1 MSQSDVSYR
10 DDKTLERKRYTQT
23 LKDHHAFRSGK
34 YKPEIQKSA
43 DDSSL
48 KADRLFFI
56 YVAREKE
63 WQQLEREDWAYV
75 STMTRFFK
83 WWSRRYFDISMPVQ
97 ADILPIVP
105 GRLFDRMSVAYL
117 IRDHSER
124 GQETLHFYLA
134 YFKPLFTDCN
144 TEGYTAPGIGITW
157 WQRPDPGMT
166 EVQRYRFYADNNCPR
181 VSHILAHELLRMKG
195 KTKNDFFGK
204 VHELWDKHIY
214 NDQPFLYFDSQ
225 FKKVSSKDSYKFVT
239 LNPDEL

>member
-1 MSQSDVSYR
+1 MV
-10 DDKTLERKRYTQT
+10 KREYTQT
-23 LKDHHAFRSGK
+23 LKATMLSGAANINLK
-34 YKPEIQKSA
+34 YKKSA

-75 STMTRFFK
+75 SAMTRFFR
-83 WWSRRYFDISMPVQ
+83 WWTRRYFDISLQVQ
-97 ADILPIVP
+97 ADILPVVP
-105 GRLFDRMSVAYL
+105 GKLFDRMSVAYL

-124 GQETLHFYLA
+124 GHETFHFYLA
-134 YFKPLFTDCN
+134 YFKPIFTDCN

-157 WQRPDPGMT
+157 WQRPVASMP
-166 EVQRYRFYADNNCPR
+166 EIKRYRFYADNNCPR
-181 VSHILAHELLRMKG
+181 VSHILTHELLRMNG
-195 KTKNDFFGK
+195 KTKKDFFGK
-204 VHELWDKHIY
+204 VHELWDKHVY

-225 FKKVSSKDSYKFVT
+225 FKRVSSEDSYRFVT